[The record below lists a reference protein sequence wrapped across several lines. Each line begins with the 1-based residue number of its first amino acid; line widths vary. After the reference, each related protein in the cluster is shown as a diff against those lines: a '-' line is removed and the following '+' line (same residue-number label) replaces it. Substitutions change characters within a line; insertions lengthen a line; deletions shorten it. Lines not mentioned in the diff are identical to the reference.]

1 MLPTLAYM
9 TCTEPGSQAK
19 CRWLQTLFNG
29 WFLLGGISLQ
39 AIPGARRS
47 ICYGQFLLFHL
58 PKHGDTITCR
68 INLND
73 TLSISCRDVS
83 LPALQ
88 SGGLE
93 AGLVQTSQLVP
104 RLYGVVCATFE
115 QAHTRKTFVLLT
127 IAADCHRQYLD
138 VANRRMLR

>member
-29 WFLLGGISLQ
+29 LFLLGGISLQ

-58 PKHGDTITCR
+58 PKHGDTITCLKNFLMTHCLFLAAMFPSQPCKVAFLR
-68 INLND
+68 QG
-73 TLSISCRDVS
+73 LSRQASWSHGSTGSSVPPSSKLILVKPLYCS
-83 LPALQ
+83 L
-88 SGGLE
+88 SR
-93 AGLVQTSQLVP
+93 QTVTAS
-104 RLYGVVCATFE
+104 T
-115 QAHTRKTFVLLT
+115 
-127 IAADCHRQYLD
+127 
-138 VANRRMLR
+138 